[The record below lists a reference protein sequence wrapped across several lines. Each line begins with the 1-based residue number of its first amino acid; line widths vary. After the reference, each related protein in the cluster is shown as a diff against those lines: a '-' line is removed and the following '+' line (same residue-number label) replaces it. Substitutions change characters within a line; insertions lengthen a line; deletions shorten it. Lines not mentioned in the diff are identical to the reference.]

1 MNPATAASP
10 TRRGEDQNGGSG
22 FRFGFDIGGTFTDF
36 VLVDTA
42 TGEIRTYKTLTTPK
56 EPARAVIEGWRALVD
71 DPAVGADAVEMA
83 VHGTTLITNALI
95 EREGGITGLITTRGF
110 RDVLEMRKEMRYDIY
125 DLLIT
130 LPDPLVPRPLR
141 LEVGERVD
149 GRGNVLSPLDTT
161 ELEGVAEA
169 FTRAGVQAV
178 AVCFLHSYRNAAHEL
193 AAGAWLRENLPGVA
207 VSLSCE
213 VAPEI
218 REFERMSTTV
228 SNAYVQPIA
237 DDYLF
242 AIGEQLKEEGFGRN
256 LYLMLSSGGITTL
269 ETARRFPIRLVES
282 GPAAGVLAAVFYGE
296 MVGERDLVSF
306 DMGGTTAK
314 MCLIKNGHPE
324 MASTFEIARVH
335 RFKRGSGLPVQVR
348 SIELIEIG
356 AGGGSIAR
364 IDELGLLK
372 VGPTS
377 AGADPGPA
385 CYGLGGTAPTV
396 TDADLVLGYL
406 NPQNFLGGR
415 MGLSLEAAER
425 AIRVAIAEPMGIS
438 VVEAAWGIHQVVNEN
453 MTAATRIHVAERG
466 ADIRRMRMIAFG
478 GAGPVHAD
486 AIARALKM
494 RGTIIPSSAGVTSA
508 LGFLTA
514 PTSFELARSVVGPL
528 SSERFRELDAVW
540 SELEAE
546 GRALLAGA
554 GVAAEDMTFI
564 RQGDIRHAGQGHEIV
579 LELPFPRLEGVD
591 LDTEIR
597 LRFYDQYESVFGH
610 AHRHLS
616 LEIVTCRLT
625 ATGPRPTLALEPEQA
640 EPAPLETALIGVR
653 PAYFPESG
661 GFVDTPAYERSRL
674 GAGSTLVGPA
684 ILEEKDS
691 TAVVGP
697 GASITVDRFLNLVV
711 TFE

>member
-1 MNPATAASP
+1 MTTTGANEGAAEGQAS
-10 TRRGEDQNGGSG
+10 RY
-22 FRFGFDIGGTFTDF
+22 RFGFDIGGTFTDF
-36 VLVDTA
+36 VLVDTV
-42 TGEIRTYKTLTTPK
+42 TGAVRTYKTLTTPK
-56 EPARAVIEGWRALVD
+56 APAAAVVEGWRELVGTPD
-71 DPAVGADAVEMA
+71 VGALAVELA

-95 EREGGITGLITTRGF
+95 EQEGAVTGLVTTKGF

-141 LEVGERVD
+141 LEIDERITASGAVLRPVD
-149 GRGNVLSPLDTT
+149 T
-161 ELEGVAEA
+161 EQLAAVAES
-169 FTRAGVQAV
+169 FRAANVESV
-178 AVCFLHSYRNAAHEL
+178 AVCFLHSYRNAAHEQ
-193 AAGAWLRENLPGVA
+193 AAGAWLREHLPGVT
-207 VSLSCE
+207 VSLSSE

-218 REFERMSTTV
+218 REYERTSTTV

-237 DDYLF
+237 ESYLR
-242 AIGEQLKEEGFGRN
+242 ALGDELRNEGFARE

-269 ETARRFPIRLVES
+269 ETAARFPIRLVES

-296 MVGERDLVSF
+296 LIGERDLVSF

-314 MCLIKNGHPE
+314 MCLIKDGRPA
-324 MASTFEIARVH
+324 MANTFEIARVH

-372 VGPTS
+372 VGPSS

-385 CYGLGGTAPTV
+385 CYGLGGTEPTV

-406 NPQNFLGGR
+406 NPGNFLGGR
-415 MGLSLEAAER
+415 MKLSVEAAEES
-425 AIRVAIAEPMGIS
+425 IRRVLAEPLGMS
-438 VVEAAWGIHQVVNEN
+438 VVEAAWGVHQVVNAS

-466 ADIRRMRMIAFG
+466 ADVRRMRMISFG

-486 AIARALKM
+486 AVARALKM
-494 RGTIIPSSAGVTSA
+494 RGTIIPSGAGVTSA

-528 SSERFRELDAVW
+528 TTDRFDELDKVYAQ
-540 SELEAE
+540 LEEE
-546 GRALLAGA
+546 GRELLAGA
-554 GVAAEDMTFI
+554 GVAESDMRFVL
-564 RQGDIRHAGQGHEIV
+564 QADLRHAGQGHDIV
-579 LELPFPRLEGVD
+579 VELPYARLTGVD
-591 LDTEIR
+591 LEGA
-597 LRFYDQYESVFGH
+597 LHPLFYDRYESVYGH

-625 ATGPRPTLALEPEQA
+625 ASGPRPTLAIEPNSDA
-640 EPAPLETALIGVR
+640 PASSTEALSGFR
-653 PAYFPESG
+653 PAYFPDEG
-661 GFVDTPAYERSRL
+661 GFVETAIYDRTALAP
-674 GAGSTLVGPA
+674 GAVFRGPA
-684 ILEEKDS
+684 VIEEKDS
-691 TAVVGP
+691 TAVIGP
-697 GASITVDRFLNLVV
+697 GASIAIDRFLNVMV
-711 TFE
+711 TFD